1 MPRVLIQ
8 IFTVTDLYMQAKPS
22 RQAPFLLFHVLA
34 DLHIYKLH
42 LTAKPPFLFDLQDD
56 PSTLYVYVFAQPI

>member
-1 MPRVLIQ
+1 
-8 IFTVTDLYMQAKPS
+8 MQAKPS

-42 LTAKPPFLFDLQDD
+42 LTAKPPFLYDLQDD